1 MGPCHVMHVI
11 IVLAWDIPPC
21 PGRLSLGI
29 ALGMTSSGVVGHST
43 MLSTSIQY
51 LFHYSLSI
59 AKALAG
65 HLFNLSLHPIEMA
78 MSKYLVRL

>member
-1 MGPCHVMHVI
+1 MSCHACHHHRPR
-11 IVLAWDIPPC
+11 LGYTSGDSLS
-21 PGRLSLGI
+21 LSLGI
-29 ALGMTSSGVVGHST
+29 ALGIEGGPGGWSLNHALDLV
-43 MLSTSIQY
+43 QY
-51 LFHYSLSI
+51 PFHHSLSI

>member
-1 MGPCHVMHVI
+1 MHVII
-11 IVLAWDIPPC
+11 IVLAWDIPPATLSLS
-21 PGRLSLGI
+21 LSLGI
-29 ALGMTSSGVVGHST
+29 ALGIEGGPGGWSLNHALDLV
-43 MLSTSIQY
+43 QY
-51 LFHYSLSI
+51 PFHHSLSI